1 MKVIEIMAQSAML
14 LGLGDEFL
22 MLENASAEQESE
34 LKENKNIISLFGL
47 SKYAFQELCTNY
59 IPVVASVKIK
69 SNENK
74 IEIKN
79 LTNFIHIQNV
89 KKDGEL
95 AKYKIINRNII
106 FEEDAEYEIEYLT
119 YPEINSMFEEVDFL
133 SNFSEDVIVCGL
145 CSYFSLAHGMFDE
158 FKAFHDEYVEKAEN
172 LKELKSFNMPQRRW
186 EWNTKSV

>member
-106 FEEDAEYEIEYLT
+106 FEEDVYRGFAACSHSPWQQSNPPTFLHPSYLHNR
-119 YPEINSMFEEVDFL
+119 NSSCFASSQRKL
-133 SNFSEDVIVCGL
+133 ALRYGTSFSFRE
-145 CSYFSLAHGMFDE
+145 
-158 FKAFHDEYVEKAEN
+158 
-172 LKELKSFNMPQRRW
+172 
-186 EWNTKSV
+186 

>member
-22 MLENASAEQESE
+22 LLENASAEQESE

-106 FEEDAEYEIEYLT
+106 FE
-119 YPEINSMFEEVDFL
+119 
-133 SNFSEDVIVCGL
+133 
-145 CSYFSLAHGMFDE
+145 
-158 FKAFHDEYVEKAEN
+158 
-172 LKELKSFNMPQRRW
+172 
-186 EWNTKSV
+186 